1 MKILKGKEEQEAL
14 NWFKEASKVAADSLC
29 LRSKCGSVIVKSGKV
44 VGKGFNSPPQNK
56 VELRMCLNEYDIPAG
71 FRHDR
76 TCCIH
81 AEQRAI
87 QDGLRKGKD
96 MSGGRIYF
104 IRIDEQGNKLKSK
117 DLKCT
122 ICSRA
127 VLDAGISEFAL
138 YSENGVQIYDTE
150 EFNRLSYQ
158 YKTPKK

>member
-1 MKILKGKEEQEAL
+1 
-14 NWFKEASKVAADSLC
+14 
-29 LRSKCGSVIVKSGKV
+29 
-44 VGKGFNSPPQNK
+44 
-56 VELRMCLNEYDIPAG
+56 
-71 FRHDR
+71 
-76 TCCIH
+76 
-81 AEQRAI
+81 
-87 QDGLRKGKD
+87 